1 VLLAVVTKTSSFG
14 ISLEGWPDWLVLVV
28 GVLVAAL
35 AIWGG
40 GKLIKLALW
49 LLLALVVAGGL
60 GALLWLLFHA

>member
-28 GVLVAAL
+28 GVLMAAL
-35 AIWGG
+35 AVWIVV
-40 GKLIKLALW
+40 KLIKLALW

-60 GALLWLLFHA
+60 GALLWLLFHP

>member
-1 VLLAVVTKTSSFG
+1 MLLAVVTKTSSFG

-35 AIWGG
+35 AIWVVV
-40 GKLIKLALW
+40 KLIKLALW